1 MKRRSPKRGLNQEL
15 NVTNLVD
22 VTFAILVVFMITA
35 PLMTKGIKV
44 DLPKTEA
51 PKMEDPQLL
60 RVSIDK
66 EEKFYIAD
74 VPVEVNEFN
83 QTFLQQW
90 DGEVAVIVNS
100 DAEVPY
106 GTVMKVV
113 SRIQALGVVKVG
125 FLTQQGTLGS
135 R

>member
-1 MKRRSPKRGLNQEL
+1 MRRRSPKRGLNQEL

-51 PKMEDPQLL
+51 PAMDDQKLL
-60 RVSIDK
+60 RVSINQAQ
-66 EEKFYIAD
+66 EFFIAD
-74 VPVEVNEFN
+74 QAVSIPEFN
-83 QTFLQQW
+83 QVFNQSW
-90 DGEVAVIVNS
+90 DGESAVIVNS
-100 DAEVPY
+100 DASVPY
-106 GTVMKVV
+106 GVVMKVV

-125 FLTQQGTLGS
+125 FVTKNGTLED
-135 R
+135 

>member
-51 PKMEDPQLL
+51 GRMEDPKLL

-66 EEKFYIAD
+66 EEKFYISDLA
-74 VPVEVNEFN
+74 VEVNEFN
-83 QTFLQQW
+83 HVFGAQW
-90 DGEVAVIVNS
+90 DGESAVIVNS
-100 DAEVPY
+100 DATVPY

-113 SRIQALGVVKVG
+113 SRIQALGVSKVG
-125 FLTQQGTLGS
+125 FLTKQGSLED
-135 R
+135 